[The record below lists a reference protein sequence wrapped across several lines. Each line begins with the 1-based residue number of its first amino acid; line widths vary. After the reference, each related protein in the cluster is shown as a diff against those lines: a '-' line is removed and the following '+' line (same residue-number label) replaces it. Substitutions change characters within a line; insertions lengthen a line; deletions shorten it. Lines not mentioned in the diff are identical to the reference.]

1 MVRFS
6 APSISLMSGLD
17 FMRARSCGGGSG
29 TKSTWPEMSAAER
42 VAADLMGVNTTSSM
56 LPVGL
61 SHQFGFFLSVTFTSG
76 CQPTMMKG
84 PVPLALREA

>member
-6 APSISLMSGLD
+6 APSISLRLLSP
-17 FMRARSCGGGSG
+17 FMRARSCGGGST
-29 TKSTWPEMSAAER
+29 TKSTWPEISAAVR

-56 LPVGL
+56 LPRGL
-61 SHQFGFFLSVTFTSG
+61 SHQSAFFFSVTFTSG
-76 CQPTMMKG
+76 CQLASLNG